1 MTGKIDLHMH
11 STCSDGTDSPEELVK
26 KVKDAGIVLFALTDH
41 DTVAG
46 VCRMQELAKENGI
59 TCISGVEF
67 SCLIDEK
74 DADSDC
80 HILGLG
86 IDVSHESIQKLVQKN
101 QENRQK
107 KLYEILDY
115 LETFSIRLDPD
126 VIAELAKIHN
136 VGKPAVANA
145 AIDAGYMMEQAEKE
159 IRTGYASSQAKL
171 QAKIRSRAKDLLFQN
186 YLNDFSSLLHIS
198 AKEAIEGIR
207 KAGGIAVWAHPI
219 GDKKDTATHDLGFKF
234 ATQLKAMMDFG
245 IQGLECCYSR
255 YTEEEIAVLLKTAR
269 QHQLLISGGSDY
281 HGKNK
286 DTKLAQTGRDIVHQE
301 EITVHKIWG

>member
-11 STCSDGTDSPEELVK
+11 STCSDGTDSPEELAG
-26 KVKDAGIVLFALTDH
+26 KVQEAGIVFFALTDH

-46 VCRMQELAKENGI
+46 VPRMQKLAKEKGI
-59 TCISGVEF
+59 TCVSGVEF
-67 SCLIDEK
+67 SCLIDGK

-86 IDVSHESIQKLVQKN
+86 IDVTHESIQQLVQKN

-115 LETFSIRLDPD
+115 LESFSIRLEPE
-126 VIAELAKIHN
+126 VIAELSKIHN

-145 AIDAGYMMEQAEKE
+145 AVDAGYMMEQAEKE
-159 IRTGYASSQAKL
+159 IREEYALPQQAE
-171 QAKIRSRAKDLLFQN
+171 IRSRAKDLLFRN

-207 KAGGIAVWAHPI
+207 KAGGVAVWAHPI
-219 GDKKDTATHDLGFKF
+219 GDKKDTATHDCGLKF
-234 ATQLKAMMDFG
+234 STQLESLMGFG

-255 YTEEEIAVLLKTAR
+255 YNEEEIAFLLQTAR
-269 QHQLLISGGSDY
+269 RHHLLISGGSDY

-286 DTKLAQTGRDIVHQE
+286 DTKLAQTGRDIAHQE
-301 EITVHKIWG
+301 EITVHKIWA